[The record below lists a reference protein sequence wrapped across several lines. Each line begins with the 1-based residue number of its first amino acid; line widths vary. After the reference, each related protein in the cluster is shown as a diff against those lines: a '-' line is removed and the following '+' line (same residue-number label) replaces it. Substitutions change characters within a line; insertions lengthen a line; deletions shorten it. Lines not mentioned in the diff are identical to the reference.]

1 MRLVEDQDGIDPESK
16 RPLGEIFVERGMATE
31 EQLDEALRIQ
41 SESGE
46 RLGEIL
52 VRMGV
57 IQRLDLA
64 GALAEQW
71 AGLQKLR
78 PPDPKPVEA
87 WHDLAARPAGA
98 DAPTN
103 GSADAP
109 ALQDAVAHIQK
120 QLAALASRPDPDL
133 TTLRAETR
141 AVEQRLAGIE
151 GRCRRA
157 LERRGGRTARR
168 VGRTALRRGRRA
180 GNTGSRARARRARGA
195 RGRAGR

>member
-1 MRLVEDQDGIDPESK
+1 
-16 RPLGEIFVERGMATE
+16 MATE

-41 SESGE
+41 AESGD

-98 DAPTN
+98 DAPAN

-109 ALQDAVAHIQK
+109 ALQDAVASIQT
-120 QLAALASRPDPDL
+120 ARRPRVASRPGPYDAPCRDP
-133 TTLRAETR
+133 R
-141 AVEQRLAGIE
+141 
-151 GRCRRA
+151 RRA
-157 LERRGGRTARR
+157 AAGRDRGT
-168 VGRTALRRGRRA
+168 V
-180 GNTGSRARARRARGA
+180 RRAR
-195 RGRAGR
+195 